1 MIDMDKE
8 KNIFYRGLESFN
20 DSNFKKIFYDP
31 LGLLGFL
38 LILSLIL
45 VAIFAPLIAPYS
57 PSDIDIAN
65 RLATPSNSHFFGTDN
80 LGRDVFSRLVYGSR
94 IALTVPILTIS
105 FGIVLAIVL
114 GLIAGYSSERVGNI
128 FLILFDIIKSFPALL
143 FAMTIIALTGSN
155 LFVLIII
162 IGITR
167 FPAYARLIRAQTLR
181 VKGKEYVIAAKAIGA
196 SIFKIMFK
204 HILPNVIGPIF
215 IQAAMD
221 IPVAITFV
229 AALSFL
235 GLGVPPPTP
244 SWGTIIKT
252 GYSYIRIAP
261 WMVIFG
267 GLVLIWATLGFTLFG
282 EALRDNLDPR
292 LNRQR

>member
-1 MIDMDKE
+1 MDKE

-20 DSNFKKIFYDP
+20 DSNFKKIFNDP

-221 IPVAITFV
+221 IPVVITFV

-252 GYSYIRIAP
+252 GYSFIRIAP

>member
-221 IPVAITFV
+221 IPVVITFV

>member
-1 MIDMDKE
+1 MSNKRERLKE
-8 KNIFYRGLESFN
+8 IILSIKN
-20 DSNFKKIFYDP
+20 SNLKKVFTEP

-38 LILSLIL
+38 LILFLIL
-45 VAIFAPLIAPYS
+45 IAIFASHIAPFA

-65 RLATPSNSHFFGTDN
+65 RLAGPSSKHLFGTDN
-80 LGRDVFSRLVYGSR
+80 LGRDVFSRLVFGSR

-105 FGIVLAIVL
+105 FGIILAIFF

-128 FLILFDIIKSFPALL
+128 FLIIFDIIKSFPALL
-143 FAMTIIALTGSN
+143 FAMTIIALSGSN
-155 LFVLIII
+155 LFILIII

-181 VKGKEYVIAAKAIGA
+181 VKGKEYVFAAKAIGA
-196 SIFKIMFK
+196 SVFKIMFK

-221 IPVAITFV
+221 IPVVITFV

-244 SWGTIIKT
+244 SWGTMIKT
-252 GYSYIRIAP
+252 GYSFIRIAP

-267 GLVLIWATLGFTLFG
+267 GIALVWATLGFTLFG

>member
-1 MIDMDKE
+1 MSENRNYLKE
-8 KNIFYRGLESFN
+8 IINNIKESNLRRVFT
-20 DSNFKKIFYDP
+20 DP
-31 LGLLGFL
+31 LGLFGFL
-38 LILSLIL
+38 LILFLVLI
-45 VAIFAPLIAPYS
+45 AIFAPYIAPYS
-57 PSDIDIAN
+57 SSDIDIAN
-65 RLATPSNSHFFGTDN
+65 RLASPSSRHLFGTDN
-80 LGRDVFSRLVYGSR
+80 LGRDVFSRLVFGSR

-105 FGIVLAIVL
+105 FGIILAIIF

-128 FLILFDIIKSFPALL
+128 FLVIFDIIKSFPALL
-143 FAMTIIALTGSN
+143 FAMTVIALTGSN

-196 SIFKIMFK
+196 SIFKIMYK

-221 IPVAITFV
+221 IPVVITFV

-244 SWGTIIKT
+244 SWGTMIKI
-252 GYSYIRIAP
+252 GYSFIRIAP

-267 GLVLIWATLGFTLFG
+267 GIALVWATLGFTLFG

>member
-1 MIDMDKE
+1 MSKKISYFKQRVDSF
-8 KNIFYRGLESFN
+8 KN
-20 DSNFKKIFYDP
+20 SNFKKVFSDP

-38 LILSLIL
+38 LILFLIL
-45 VAIFAPLIAPYS
+45 VAIFAPYIAPYS

-65 RLATPSNSHFFGTDN
+65 RLASPSNDHWFGTDN
-80 LGRDVFSRLVYGSR
+80 LGRDVFSRLVYGAR

-105 FGIVLAIVL
+105 FGITIAIIL

-128 FLILFDIIKSFPALL
+128 LLIVFDIVKSFPALL

-155 LFVLIII
+155 LYMLIVI

-181 VKGKEYVIAAKAIGA
+181 IKGKEYVIAAKAIGA
-196 SIFKIMFK
+196 SVFKIMFK

-221 IPVAITFV
+221 IPVVITFV

-252 GYSYIRIAP
+252 GYSFIRIAP

-267 GLVLIWATLGFTLFG
+267 GIVLIWATLGFTLFG

-292 LNRQR
+292 LSRQR

>member
-1 MIDMDKE
+1 MKKKE
-8 KNIFYRGLESFN
+8 NIFNKTLESFN
-20 DSNFKKIFYDP
+20 DSNFKKIFKDP
-31 LGLLGFL
+31 LGLMGFL

-45 VAIFAPLIAPYS
+45 VAIFAPIIAPYS
-57 PSDIDIAN
+57 PSDIDISN
-65 RLATPSNSHFFGTDN
+65 RLNSPSSNHWFGTDN

-105 FGIVLAIVL
+105 FGIILAIIL
-114 GLIAGYSSERVGNI
+114 GLIAGYSSERVGNS

-196 SIFKIMFK
+196 SVFKIMYK

-221 IPVAITFV
+221 IPVVITFV

-252 GYSYIRIAP
+252 GYSFIRIAP

>member
-1 MIDMDKE
+1 MDKE

-20 DSNFKKIFYDP
+20 DSNFKKIFNDP

-65 RLATPSNSHFFGTDN
+65 RLATPSNNHFFGTDN

-221 IPVAITFV
+221 IPVVITFV

>member
-1 MIDMDKE
+1 MKKKE
-8 KNIFYRGLESFN
+8 NIFNKTLESFN
-20 DSNFKKIFYDP
+20 DSNFKKIFKDP
-31 LGLLGFL
+31 LGLMGFL

-45 VAIFAPLIAPYS
+45 VAIFAPIIAPYS

-65 RLATPSNSHFFGTDN
+65 RLNSPSSNHWFGTDN

-105 FGIVLAIVL
+105 FGIILAIIL
-114 GLIAGYSSERVGNI
+114 GLIAGYSSERVGNS

-196 SIFKIMFK
+196 SVFKIMYK

-221 IPVAITFV
+221 IPVVITFV

-252 GYSYIRIAP
+252 GYSFIRIAP

>member
-1 MIDMDKE
+1 MINMDK
-8 KNIFYRGLESFN
+8 KSNSFNKLIFYIKNSRIKRVFT
-20 DSNFKKIFYDP
+20 DP

-38 LILSLIL
+38 LIFSLLLI
-45 VAIFAPLIAPYS
+45 AIFAPYITTYS

-65 RLATPSNSHFFGTDN
+65 RLTPPSSNHYFGTDN
-80 LGRDVFSRLVYGSR
+80 LGRDVFSRLIFGSR
-94 IALTVPILTIS
+94 IALTVPLLTIS
-105 FGIVLAIVL
+105 FGIILAIVF
-114 GLIAGYSSERVGNI
+114 GLIAGYSSERIGNI
-128 FLILFDIIKSFPALL
+128 FLIIFDIIKSFPALL

-155 LFVLIII
+155 LFILIII

-181 VKGKEYVIAAKAIGA
+181 VKNKEYVIAARAIGA
-196 SIFKIMFK
+196 SVLKIMFK

-221 IPVAITFV
+221 IPVVITFV

-244 SWGTIIKT
+244 SWGTMIKT
-252 GYSYIRIAP
+252 GYSFIRISP

-267 GLVLIWATLGFTLFG
+267 GIALIWATLGFTLFG

-292 LNRQR
+292 LNRTI

>member
-1 MIDMDKE
+1 MSKKLNFLFEFIE
-8 KNIFYRGLESFN
+8 AIRESNIRRVFSE
-20 DSNFKKIFYDP
+20 P

-38 LILSLIL
+38 LILFLVLIAL
-45 VAIFAPLIAPYS
+45 FASSIAPYS

-65 RLATPSNSHFFGTDN
+65 RLAKPSSEHLFGTDN
-80 LGRDVFSRLVYGSR
+80 LGRDVFSRLVFGSR

-105 FGIVLAIVL
+105 FGIVLAIFF
-114 GLIAGYSSERVGNI
+114 GLIAGYSSERVGNM
-128 FLILFDIIKSFPALL
+128 FLVMFDIIKSFPALL

-181 VKGKEYVIAAKAIGA
+181 VKGKEYVVAAKAIGA
-196 SIFKIMFK
+196 SVFKIMYK

-221 IPVAITFV
+221 IPVVITFV

-244 SWGTIIKT
+244 SWGTMIKT
-252 GYSYIRIAP
+252 GYSFIRISP

-267 GLVLIWATLGFTLFG
+267 GIALIWATLGFTLFG

-292 LNRQR
+292 LNRTI